1 LDALVETAAKL
12 CAADMASIATRD
24 GEVTRLVL

>member
-1 LDALVETAAKL
+1 MTAAKL

-24 GEVTRLVL
+24 GEVIPGESELRA